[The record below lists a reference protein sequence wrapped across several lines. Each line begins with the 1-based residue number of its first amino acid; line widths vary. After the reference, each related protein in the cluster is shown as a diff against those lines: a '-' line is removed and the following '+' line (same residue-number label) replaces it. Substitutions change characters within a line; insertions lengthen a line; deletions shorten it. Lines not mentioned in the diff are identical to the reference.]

1 MIHPLKGCIVLA
13 PVTASRGIWWAFKLQ
28 AVLAVLLLVT
38 DIDMLWPSAT
48 IDNSS
53 VPVGPISPGSQIRQ
67 YDSRKSEPE
76 YLQLEVAPNV
86 PVPNNIPSRLDF
98 SFILAEDIGNL
109 LLING
114 QVSEGDARRFA
125 SFIENT
131 KEPIT
136 HVAFNSPGGIIVDS
150 LEIGRQIRSLGSS
163 TVMLPGMLCLS
174 SCPYMFSGGM
184 DRIVSRTSAVG
195 LHQHYYDAPKFLPV
209 FWAVQS
215 IQFGQGETLEYLI
228 EMGISPSILLYSLK
242 TPPEEIYLMVESELT
257 ETLLATTMID

>member
-1 MIHPLKGCIVLA
+1 MAH
-13 PVTASRGIWWAFKLQ
+13 VTASSGIWWAFKLQ
-28 AVLAVLLLVT
+28 AVLAVLLLLT
-38 DIDMLWPSAT
+38 DIDLVWPSARS
-48 IDNSS
+48 DNASI
-53 VPVGPISPGSQIRQ
+53 PAGPISPGSQIRQ

-76 YLQLEVAPNV
+76 YLQLEGTPAV
-86 PVPNNIPSRLDF
+86 PVPNDIPSRLDF

-114 QVSEGDARRFA
+114 QISEGDARRFA
-125 SFIENT
+125 TFIEDT

-136 HVAFNSPGGIIVDS
+136 HVAFNSPGGVIVDS
-150 LEIGRQIRSLGSS
+150 LEIGRKIRSLGLS

-174 SCPYMFSGGM
+174 SCPYMFAGGI

-228 EMGISPSILLYSLK
+228 EMGINPSILLYSLK
-242 TPPEEIYLMVESELT
+242 TPPEEIYLMVENELAD
-257 ETLLATTMID
+257 TLLATIIID